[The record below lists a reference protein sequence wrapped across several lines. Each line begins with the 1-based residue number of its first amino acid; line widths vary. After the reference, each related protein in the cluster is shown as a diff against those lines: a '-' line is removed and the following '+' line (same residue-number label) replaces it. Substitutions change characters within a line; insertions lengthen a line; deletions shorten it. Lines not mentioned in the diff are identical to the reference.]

1 MVNIEKMS
9 SMFDPNFDPLD
20 TLNRVVQVTVNQQK
34 MIETLVDSHNALNL
48 KILELQKTLVKMQN
62 EIVLLDSK

>member
-1 MVNIEKMS
+1 MS

>member
-9 SMFDPNFDPLD
+9 RIFDPNFDPLD
-20 TLNRVVQVTVNQQK
+20 TLNRVVQVTVNQQR
-34 MIETLVDSHNALNL
+34 MIETLVDSHNTLNL
-48 KILELQKTLVKMQN
+48 KILELQKTVVKLQN